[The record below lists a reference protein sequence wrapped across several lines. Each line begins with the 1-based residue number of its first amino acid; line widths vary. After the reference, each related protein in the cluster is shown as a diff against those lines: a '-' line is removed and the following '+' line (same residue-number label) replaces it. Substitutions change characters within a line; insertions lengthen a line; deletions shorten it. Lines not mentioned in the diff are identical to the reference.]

1 MHVDC
6 VMILGSEANVAS
18 LYSEALQIISRI
30 QGPVIVALLLRQR
43 SGDEDELLFPSN
55 PPMFCQ
61 GIKEKPRSLHGERAL
76 QICRYHIPT

>member
-1 MHVDC
+1 MHVDY
-6 VMILGSEANVAS
+6 VMILGSEANAAS

-61 GIKEKPRSLHGERAL
+61 GIEEKPRSLHGERAL